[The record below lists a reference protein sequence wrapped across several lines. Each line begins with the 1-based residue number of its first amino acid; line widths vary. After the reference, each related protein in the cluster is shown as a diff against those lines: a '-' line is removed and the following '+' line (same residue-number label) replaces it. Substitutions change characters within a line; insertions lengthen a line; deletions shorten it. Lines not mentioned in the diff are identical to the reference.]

1 MGMYFQD
8 DFWEA
13 ISTLPQRD
21 RDACAGA
28 LLALYFD
35 GEEDT
40 KLRGMARGFYIAFRQ
55 RVLIAKARA
64 IAGKKGGKRRSRK
77 LKPEQVQ
84 KAIAEGAGDAA
95 DVERDCADLQAT
107 TPANAEAATKQAAK
121 QKPKQTSKQSTT
133 ESAKQ
138 TAKQT
143 DEQTASEPIKSEK
156 EREKETGKEIQ
167 PVRLPEGETTPN
179 LYDAPG
185 DAESAT
191 FGLRCLKALNEVLGT
206 TYGQLP
212 PTCARFLAS
221 MEGRYTDEQVRR
233 MIEYKR
239 DEWQGKAKMRKHLTA
254 STLLSPDHFESYMH
268 QAMREGAEHE
278 AFERFADA
286 I

>member
-1 MGMYFQD
+1 MYFQD

-64 IAGKKGGKRRSRK
+64 IAGKKGGKRRGRK

-84 KAIAEGAGDAA
+84 KAIAGDTCDAVDIA
-95 DVERDCADLQAT
+95 RDCADLQAM
-107 TPANAEAATKQAAK
+107 PQANAEAEPKQTAK
-121 QKPKQTSKQSTT
+121 QKPKQQAKQAIAQD
-133 ESAKQ
+133 AKQ
-138 TAKQT
+138 TGNQT
-143 DEQTASEPIKSEK
+143 SEQTASKPIKSEK
-156 EREKETGKEIQ
+156 EREKETGKEIK
-167 PVRLPEGETTPN
+167 PVSLSEDGTTPN
-179 LYDAPG
+179 LYDAPD
-185 DAESAT
+185 DAQNAT
-191 FGLRCLKALNEVLGT
+191 FGLRCLKALNDVLGT

-239 DEWQGKAKMRKHLTA
+239 EEWQGKAKMRKHLTA
-254 STLLSPDHFESYMH
+254 STLLSPDHFESYM
-268 QAMREGAEHE
+268 QQSMQEGGADET
-278 AFERFADA
+278 FERFADA

>member
-1 MGMYFQD
+1 MYFQD

-28 LLALYFD
+28 LLSLYFD

-40 KLRGMARGFYIAFRQ
+40 KLRGMARGFYVAFRQ

-84 KAIAEGAGDAA
+84 KAIAEGASGAV
-95 DVERDCADLQAT
+95 DVARDCADLQAT
-107 TPANAEAATKQAAK
+107 TPANAEAA
-121 QKPKQTSKQSTT
+121 S
-133 ESAKQ
+133 KQ
-138 TAKQT
+138 TAKQKQKQT
-143 DEQTASEPIKSEK
+143 RKQTSAETAKQSAEQSASEPIKSEK

-167 PVRLPEGETTPN
+167 PVSFPEDGATPN
-179 LYDAPG
+179 LYGLEADPQ
-185 DAESAT
+185 SAA
-191 FGLRCLKALNEVLGT
+191 FGLRCLKALNDVLGT

-221 MEGRYTDEQVRR
+221 MEGRYTDEQVRQ

-268 QAMREGAEHE
+268 QSMQEGADNE